1 MMDSPA
7 KFVRR
12 VLGSGTSGLTAPGED
27 LNAAELAMRR
37 KLWRESAGH
46 GRVKRMAWGFLA
58 GMPVAIAVGAVIQY
72 FSFSPGIRDA
82 VALKNFFP
90 ASLLALYLYSAFGW
104 GLIQAVTLNMKR
116 DFRDRI
122 LLGEAESDVLRAEQS
137 VAEEGADIQFASL
150 WFATQRRLDYY
161 HKIATGQARQS
172 FLNAQIAA
180 GLGFLVLVISAVVAG
195 VANSVS
201 ASIVAGATGVFGGA
215 LGGYMGTTFVRMQQD
230 ASTRLRAYFLQPLE
244 FSRILAA
251 ERLAET
257 LDGSARDAAL
267 LSVIRSITSAPDIGG
282 GLTPSGDE
290 PSP

>member
-1 MMDSPA
+1 MLSPA
-7 KFVRR
+7 EMA
-12 VLGSGTSGLTAPGED
+12 L
-27 LNAAELAMRR
+27 RR
-37 KLWRESAGH
+37 KLWRESAGYV
-46 GRVKRMAWGFLA
+46 RRKRLLWAFFA
-58 GMPVAIAVGAVIQY
+58 GMPIAIAVGAIAQY
-72 FSFSPGIRDA
+72 LQYSADIRGD
-82 VALKNFFP
+82 VALKHYLP
-90 ASLLALYLYSAFGW
+90 AIFIALYVYLLLGTAF
-104 GLIQAVTLNMKR
+104 IQVATLNLRR
-116 DFRDRI
+116 DFRDSL
-122 LLGEAESDVLRAEQS
+122 LLGEAESGVLQAEES
-137 VAEEGADIQFASL
+137 AAGEGADIQFASL

-195 VANSVS
+195 LADSAS

-244 FSRILAA
+244 FSQILAA

-267 LSVIRSITSAPDIGG
+267 LSIIRSVTSSPGAGG
-282 GLTPSGDE
+282 TEAPSGAPPTAPPAD
-290 PSP
+290 